1 MSYCKKCG
9 IEFTPSKGLINY
21 CSLGCRNSR
30 VFTEKTKQK
39 KRNSNL
45 NQIPWNKGEKLK
57 WVKSIC
63 LCCGEEINHLLSKP
77 KKYHSECWLKSA
89 GGYRKG
95 SGIGKSGWYKGYWC
109 DSSYELAW
117 VIYNIDHGHSFIRNK
132 EMYGYVWKDKKR
144 NYIPDFVKN
153 NQLIEIKGFVDGLTQ
168 VKLDS
173 VSNLKIL
180 FREDLNIEFDYV
192 ENKYGKDFIKLYEG
206 NPYKE
211 LKNNCAVCKKPCMEK
226 NKYCSRVCSG
236 IGNNKNSKIKKLTKI
251 NYICTPNGN

>member
-21 CSLGCRNSR
+21 CSLQCRNSR
-30 VFTEKTKQK
+30 VFSEETKQR

-63 LCCGEEINHLLSKP
+63 IGCGNDINHLKSKP
-77 KKYHSECWLKSA
+77 KKYHPECWIKLS

-95 SGIGKSGWYKGYWC
+95 SGVGKSGWYKGYWC

-117 VIYNIDHGHSFIRNK
+117 VIYNLDHGHQFTRNK
-132 EMYGYVWKDKKR
+132 VTYEYFWDNKLRKYV
-144 NYIPDFVKN
+144 PDFIKN
-153 NQLIEIKGFVDGLTQ
+153 DNLIEIKGFVDSHTQ

-180 FREDLNIEFDYV
+180 FRDDLVTEFDYV
-192 ENKYGKDFIKLYEG
+192 ETNYGKDFIRLYEG
-206 NPYKE
+206 NPYRK
-211 LKNNCAVCKKPCMEK
+211 LTNTCKVCGKACINKNV
-226 NKYCSRVCSG
+226 YCSRTCSG
-236 IGNNKNSKIKKLTKI
+236 IGNNRNSKL
-251 NYICTPNGN
+251 N